1 MDAQER
7 SYRLVLFQNGG
18 PAMKRF
24 AVLLTLAAAMLLIAP
39 ISQGTPYAVRLS
51 GANEIPA
58 NNSPATGFGVVDYSS
73 STHLLNI
80 NIQFSGLTGN
90 STMAHIHC
98 CVQTPGTNAGVA
110 TTVPAFAGFPLGVTS
125 GTYNGTLDM
134 TQASSWNPA
143 FITANGGTPASAEA
157 VLAAAIL
164 NGNQAY
170 LNVHT
175 TTFPGGEIRSFLL
188 PETDR
193 NVPTLSEWAL
203 GALAVLLIA
212 IGFVILRRRS
222 A

>member
-1 MDAQER
+1 
-7 SYRLVLFQNGG
+7 
-18 PAMKRF
+18 
-24 AVLLTLAAAMLLIAP
+24 MLLIAP

-58 NNSPATGFGVVDYSS
+58 NNSTGTGFGVVDFNS
-73 STHLLNI
+73 STHLLSV
-80 NIQFSGLTGN
+80 NIQFNGLTGTTTA
-90 STMAHIHC
+90 SHIHC
-98 CVQTPGTNAGVA
+98 CVSTPGTNAGIA
-110 TTVPAFAGFPLGVTS
+110 TTVPTFAGFPLGVTS
-125 GTYNGTLDM
+125 GTYNVTLDM

-157 VLAAAIL
+157 TLGAAIL
-164 NGNQAY
+164 AGNQAY
-170 LNVHT
+170 LNIHS

-212 IGFVILRRRS
+212 IGFVILRRRR